1 MGDNMHEKKLIYKLT
16 ITSLFLAIAFIL
28 PFFSGQIP
36 EIGQMLCPMHIPILL
51 CGFICGWKW
60 GMMLGLITPIS
71 RSLFLSAPPL
81 YPSAIAMSFELAT
94 YGFVAGL
101 IYQILPKNKLNTY
114 ISLII
119 SMIIGR
125 IVWGISMYILLNVK
139 GEIFTFSSFI
149 GGSLINAIPG
159 IVIQFVFVPLIIL
172 AVEKNQRKSDYDN

>member
-16 ITSLFLAIAFIL
+16 ITSLFLSIAFIL

-36 EIGQMLCPMHIPILL
+36 EIGQMLCLMHIPILL

-60 GMMLGLITPIS
+60 GMMIGFITPIS

-94 YGFVAGL
+94 YGFAAGL
-101 IYQILPKNKLNTY
+101 FYQILPKNKLNTY

-125 IVWGISMYILLNVK
+125 IVWGIAMYILLNVK
-139 GEIFTFSSFI
+139 GGMFTFSSFI
-149 GGSLINAIPG
+149 GGSIVNAIPG
-159 IVIQFVFVPLIIL
+159 IIIQIIFVPLVVF
-172 AVEKNQRKSDYDN
+172 AVYKNQIKNIFDK

>member
-60 GMMLGLITPIS
+60 GMMLGFITPIS

-139 GEIFTFSSFI
+139 GKIFTFSSFI